1 MNSKLI
7 PNIEEN
13 NFDSLVFESEIP
25 VIVFFNAERCD
36 ICKALTGIVEEISL
50 NYKNTVHVYSVD
62 VDKYEL
68 LVQRFR
74 LKGIPTLIIFKDGE
88 IKERISGFYPKK
100 ILEDIIERVL
110 K

>member
-7 PNIEEN
+7 SSIEEN
-13 NFDSLVFESEIP
+13 NFDNLVFESRIP
-25 VIVFFNAERCD
+25 VMVFFNAERCD
-36 ICKALTGIVEEISL
+36 ICKVLTGIVEEISL
-50 NYKNTVHVYSVD
+50 DYQNRLNIYSVD

-68 LVQRFR
+68 LAQRFR

-88 IKERISGFYPKK
+88 VKERISGFYPKK
-100 ILEDIIERVL
+100 ILEDIIEKIL